1 MAEARTG
8 GEPVGWP
15 CAACTF
21 VNMDVRRRTCAACRT
36 RRAAPPPTKG
46 TKRRADA
53 PPNTCGGYAA
63 RLSDYRHKGVTGLPE
78 TEDAPDV
85 LDEKMREL
93 IALVRAARSVV
104 VMTGAGVSTSAGLP
118 DFRGPA
124 GIWTLEDEA
133 RKKRKKARPVDLA
146 GISGA
151 SFETCVPTL
160 THRALVA
167 LEKHGTLD
175 FLATQNVDGLHRRS
189 GFERSKLGVLH
200 GCVFTERCEV
210 CGHEAFHDTDLGGV
224 SFQPTG
230 NTCETCRGTMRDT
243 VLDWDDSLP
252 SAEWGP
258 AEAAFGKA
266 DLCLALGT
274 SLRIIPAADMPALAD
289 KFVIVNLQETP
300 KDGEAALVIRAKVDG
315 VMARLCGALG
325 VLIEPAAAAGTQ
337 GAPRPPFVAPPARQS
352 YKARSPTAAPPDAA
366 S

>member
-1 MAEARTG
+1 MEGFDTASMAEARTG
-8 GEPVGWP
+8 EEPVGWP

-21 VNMDVRRRTCAACRT
+21 VNTDLRRRTCAACRT
-36 RRAAPPPTKG
+36 RRAAPPPTKR

-63 RLSDYRHKGVTGLPE
+63 RLSDYTHKGVTGLPE
-78 TEDAPDV
+78 TEDAPEI

-93 IALVRAARSVV
+93 IALVRAAKSVV

-133 RKKRKKARPVDLA
+133 KKKKRRKARPVDLA
-146 GISGA
+146 SISGA
-151 SFETCVPTL
+151 SFETVLPTY

-167 LEKHGTLD
+167 LEERGTLD

-230 NTCETCRGTMRDT
+230 NKCETCHGTMRDT
-243 VLDWDDSLP
+243 VLDWDDGLP
-252 SAEWGP
+252 AAEWGP
-258 AEAAFGKA
+258 AEAAFGAA

-289 KFVIVNLQETP
+289 AFVIVNLQETP
-300 KDGEAALVIRAKVDG
+300 HDGEAALVIRAKVDG
-315 VMARLCGALG
+315 VMARLCEALG
-325 VLIEPAAAAGTQ
+325 VPIEPAAAAGAPVP
-337 GAPRPPFVAPPARQS
+337 GA
-352 YKARSPTAAPPDAA
+352 AA